1 MACTI
6 AYSEVMIC
14 IAFVCSSV
22 HGFQP
27 TDLLIEEGDTQETI
41 QITLDIKG
49 DTLAEPADT
58 RITSFEF
65 QITCLGSSS
74 SDGPPASG

>member
-1 MACTI
+1 
-6 AYSEVMIC
+6 MIC
-14 IAFVCSSV
+14 IVFVCSSV

-27 TDLLIEEGDTQETI
+27 TDLSIEEGDTEKTI

-49 DTLAEPADT
+49 DTLTEPADT

-65 QITCLGSSS
+65 QITCLGSFS
-74 SDGPPASG
+74 SDGPPATG